1 MDRDGVH
8 AQVVYSPTTTQLQIQ
23 DPALLAAC
31 QAAYNDWAAEFNAAD
46 PSRLLVL
53 ADLPGSDPQAARDE
67 LLRVAKQG
75 HRGAIIS
82 SFQSEEPIFED
93 SWHPFWDAVEETRL
107 PISVHLGRGAHSLKP
122 QLGSWRMPAFVA
134 VIPMQLDEIVAGMIF
149 SGILEQRPNVRFVLG
164 EGGLGWVPYVIERLD
179 GQHRKYYDKTK
190 DHRLE
195 MLPSE
200 VFARQVYITYEDE
213 QLGVELIPRIGVGN
227 VMWASDYPHGD
238 STWPHSRK
246 AISESPLGSLGDEAL
261 RRIVSENAAELYG
274 FE

>member
-1 MDRDGVH
+1 
-8 AQVVYSPTTTQLQIQ
+8 
-23 DPALLAAC
+23 
-31 QAAYNDWAAEFNAAD
+31 
-46 PSRLLVL
+46 
-53 ADLPGSDPQAARDE
+53 
-67 LLRVAKQG
+67 
-75 HRGAIIS
+75 
-82 SFQSEEPIFED
+82 
-93 SWHPFWDAVEETRL
+93 
-107 PISVHLGRGAHSLKP
+107 
-122 QLGSWRMPAFVA
+122 MPAFVA

-238 STWPHSRK
+238 STWPHSRR